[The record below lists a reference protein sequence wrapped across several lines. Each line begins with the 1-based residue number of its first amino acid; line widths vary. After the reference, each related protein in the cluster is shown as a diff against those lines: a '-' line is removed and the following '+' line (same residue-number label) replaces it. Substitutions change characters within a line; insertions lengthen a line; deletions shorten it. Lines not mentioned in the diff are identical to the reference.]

1 MTLPVQRMLVCAQ
14 IQLADLLITLMSE
27 AEEEEQVERDRWQG
41 LSSVDKVARPTIKQQ
56 QC

>member
-1 MTLPVQRMLVCAQ
+1 MCAQ